1 MAKSTGATVIAP
13 DYRRAPQNQFP
24 GPFDD
29 CLAGS
34 NSKFR
39 EVDTCGMLHAHFY
52 AWTRQTLPL
61 ALSKLGRI
69 MVCKLQ
75 AVIHGHF
82 EKRINLPRRRLL
94 SHR

>member
-29 CLAGS
+29 CLAGN

-39 EVDTCGMLHAHFY
+39 EVDTCPFLCMD
-52 AWTRQTLPL
+52 
-61 ALSKLGRI
+61 
-69 MVCKLQ
+69 
-75 AVIHGHF
+75 
-82 EKRINLPRRRLL
+82 
-94 SHR
+94 